1 MKKQNL
7 FSRVV
12 VIVLIVV
19 SFFIGK
25 FTTVNNYQSKALTA
39 YENKAICDTL
49 SFRLQQSDK
58 RYQATMDALEQSG
71 KTGKP
76 ILFTGKDKKVYNVTL
91 SLKR

>member
-1 MKKQNL
+1 MKKNW
-7 FSRVV
+7 
-12 VIVLIVV
+12 VIVLCVVVAIVY
-19 SFFIGK
+19 FFLGK
-25 FTTVNNYQSKALTA
+25 LTTTNEYHSKALQA